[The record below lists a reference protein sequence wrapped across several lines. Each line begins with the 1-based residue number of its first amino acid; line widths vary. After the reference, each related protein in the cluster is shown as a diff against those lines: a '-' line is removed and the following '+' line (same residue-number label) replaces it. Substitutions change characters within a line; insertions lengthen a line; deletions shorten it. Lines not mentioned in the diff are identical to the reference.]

1 MLTSENAGAAIFRT
15 FFHSSPSEAMM
26 FDPKRKVNTS
36 YRNTGFGN
44 FAREFVTSY
53 EAGLKEFDSILGKVD
68 VL

>member
-15 FFHSSPSEAMM
+15 FFHSFPSEATM
-26 FDPKRKVNTS
+26 FDPKTDNIL

-53 EAGLKEFDSILGKVD
+53 EAGLKEF
-68 VL
+68 

>member
-1 MLTSENAGAAIFRT
+1 MFTSENAGAAIFLI
-15 FFHSSPSEAMM
+15 FFHSSPSEATM
-26 FDPKRKVNTS
+26 FEPNILNTS

-53 EAGLKEFDSILGKVD
+53 ETELKAFGSIMGTVD

>member
-1 MLTSENAGAAIFRT
+1 
-15 FFHSSPSEAMM
+15 MM
-26 FDPKRKVNTS
+26 FDPKILNTS

-53 EAGLKEFDSILGKVD
+53 GTELKAFGSIIGRVD